1 MTGNT
6 SQQRKQQ
13 TFVATGYT
21 EPSLFLLHWA
31 MVGSH
36 RILFTQMELA
46 KCIYGIFTEL
56 RIFIFGLLQNG
67 INALLKIFL
76 KL

>member
-6 SQQRKQQ
+6 SRQRKQQ

-21 EPSLFLLHWA
+21 EPSLFPLYWA
-31 MVGSH
+31 MAGSY
-36 RILFTQMELA
+36 RILFTQTELA

-56 RIFIFGLLQNG
+56 RIFIFGLL
-67 INALLKIFL
+67 
-76 KL
+76 